1 MPSRRSIIRTILL
14 PGFVLIVLKLFSSA
28 SAQQPEPAQF
38 PVMSAERVAEFLEA
52 ADRKLDYLPGEVLVK
67 FKDGVQPAGQQR
79 ALLALRSRPDAGQ
92 LEWIGDVALLR
103 DASQPNA
110 RILAEQLSSQPEV
123 AYAEPNYLRH
133 VHTVPNDPGYSRQWN
148 FGAIGLPTSWDISP
162 GGTSEVI
169 VAVVDTGVTAV
180 TPQTMAVKTW
190 NGSAIVNFSPQ
201 VGPSPDITFG
211 RLVSARDF
219 TISSTNPSTFV
230 VDTDGHGTHVAS
242 TIGEDTNNSVAEAG
256 IAYNARIMPVKVCM
270 SYWDVQFA
278 MSAAGLP
285 GFADL
290 DAGGCPTSAIAAGIR
305 YAADN
310 GAKVMNISLGGTSRS
325 QLELDALTYA
335 VSRGVFVSISNG
347 NEFEDGNPV
356 SYPAS
361 FAATINGAMSV
372 AATNQSQGHAF
383 YSTTGPTTEIAAPG
397 GDSRDGGPAGRIFQL
412 TLSPTDSNEL
422 LTFPRFDRYA
432 EVSLQGTSM
441 AAPHVTGVAAL
452 LWSRGIRTPATIE
465 SLIRQTA
472 LDLGSPG
479 KDDTF
484 GYGLIQPRAALFGLG
499 IRK

>member
-1 MPSRRSIIRTILL
+1 VELRR
-14 PGFVLIVLKLFSSA
+14 
-28 SAQQPEPAQF
+28 
-38 PVMSAERVAEFLEA
+38 
-52 ADRKLDYLPGEVLVK
+52 DR
-67 FKDGVQPAGQQR
+67 
-79 ALLALRSRPDAGQ
+79 LA
-92 LEWIGDVALLR
+92 
-103 DASQPNA
+103 
-110 RILAEQLSSQPEV
+110 
-123 AYAEPNYLRH
+123 
-133 VHTVPNDPGYSRQWN
+133 
-148 FGAIGLPTSWDISP
+148 TSWDISP

-361 FAATINGAMSV
+361 FCRDDQRRDVRRRDEPVAGSRVLFDDGA
-372 AATNQSQGHAF
+372 
-383 YSTTGPTTEIAAPG
+383 
-397 GDSRDGGPAGRIFQL
+397 DDGNRGAGRGF
-412 TLSPTDSNEL
+412 TRRRSGRADLSIDAL
-422 LTFPRFDRYA
+422 ADRF
-432 EVSLQGTSM
+432 E
-441 AAPHVTGVAAL
+441 
-452 LWSRGIRTPATIE
+452 
-465 SLIRQTA
+465 
-472 LDLGSPG
+472 
-479 KDDTF
+479 
-484 GYGLIQPRAALFGLG
+484 RAADPFRDSIATPKSACRARRWPL
-499 IRK
+499 RT